1 MVIKSLHLQVQ
12 EMRQSFFDE
21 GYLNSQYTQLEALAK
36 DTNPNFIIEIITLY
50 FRDSPNV
57 IASLEHELE
66 RDPIEVPMITKC
78 ILQLE
83 SSSASIGA
91 SKVFKELQKANT
103 SLKASNTEG
112 IKVALGDI
120 KKEHSKLRAK
130 FETYFQ
136 LMRQAGPTDVAVNSS

>member
-50 FRDSPNV
+50 FRDSPNGARSNRGTHDYQMHSSVRKQQRQASYNIFV
-57 IASLEHELE
+57 I
-66 RDPIEVPMITKC
+66 C
-78 ILQLE
+78 
-83 SSSASIGA
+83 IGA

>member
-1 MVIKSLHLQVQ
+1 MQ
-12 EMRQSFFDE
+12 
-21 GYLNSQYTQLEALAK
+21 GYLNNQYTQLEALAK

-78 ILQLE
+78 ILR
-83 SSSASIGA
+83 IGA
-91 SKVFKELQKANT
+91 SKVFEELKKANT
-103 SLKASNTEG
+103 SLKAGNIEG

-120 KKEHSKLRAK
+120 KKEHSELRAK